1 MVKDRFRLCGS
12 PREGS
17 LFKKKNA
24 KQEYK
29 IRDESQMTNLE
40 GDKYHKYN
48 QTGKNYIAYFY

>member
-12 PREGS
+12 LREGS

-24 KQEYK
+24 EQEYK

-40 GDKYHKYN
+40 GDKHHKYN
-48 QTGKNYIAYFY
+48 QTVKNYTTYFY